1 MGLKLLSDILS
12 VVQTL
17 LEGYQ
22 KIEGDGGGGG
32 GGDTSKKKPSGS
44 VIDDLVNLLPTTT
57 TTTTEDPFNNNGGD
71 DNPTKMAWIGFLLF
85 LAFDLLICCCVLCAL
100 GLGVA
105 AFVCY
110 FRRNGSPLTDR
121 RERRAKGGRVIKEGD
136 SGSSGESGD
145 RGGEERGSKA

>member
-1 MGLKLLSDILS
+1 MGFKLLSDILS

-22 KIEGDGGGGG
+22 KIEGDGGGNGG
-32 GGDTSKKKPSGS
+32 GGDTSKKNPSGS
-44 VIDDLVNLLPTTT
+44 VIDDLVNLLTTTT
-57 TTTTEDPFNNNGGD
+57 TTTTEDPFNGNGND
-71 DNPTKMAWIGFLLF
+71 SPTKMAWIGFLIF

-110 FRRNGSPLTDR
+110 IRRNGSPLTDR

-136 SGSSGESGD
+136 SGSSGGESG
-145 RGGEERGSKA
+145 GGEEVGSKA

>member
-32 GGDTSKKKPSGS
+32 DTSKKKPSGS
-44 VIDDLVNLLPTTT
+44 VIDDLVNMLTTTT
-57 TTTTEDPFNNNGGD
+57 TTTTEDPFNGNGN
-71 DNPTKMAWIGFLLF
+71 DNPTKMAWIGFLIF

-136 SGSSGESGD
+136 SGSSGESGRD
-145 RGGEERGSKA
+145 EEKVGSKA

>member
-1 MGLKLLSDILS
+1 MGFKLLSDILS

-22 KIEGDGGGGG
+22 KIEGDG

-57 TTTTEDPFNNNGGD
+57 TTTTEDPFINGGD
-71 DNPTKMAWIGFLLF
+71 GNDNPTKMAWIGFLLF

-136 SGSSGESGD
+136 SGSSGESGRD
-145 RGGEERGSKA
+145 EEKVGSKA

>member
-1 MGLKLLSDILS
+1 MGFKLLTDILS

-22 KIEGDGGGGG
+22 KIEGDGG
-32 GGDTSKKKPSGS
+32 DTSKKKPSGS
-44 VIDDLVNLLPTTT
+44 VIDDLVNMLTTTT
-57 TTTTEDPFNNNGGD
+57 TTTTEDPFNGNGN
-71 DNPTKMAWIGFLLF
+71 DNPTKMAWIGFLIF

-145 RGGEERGSKA
+145 RGGEEVVGSKA